1 MQDCPKWLNFLI
13 PVLLVAG
20 VFVFRG
26 VFIQL
31 QERANEA
38 SGEVAVPVGYQE
50 HLAVTDDEGA
60 IETTRRLTGKC
71 VSITDGDTIKILL
84 DNQQIKVRLEGIDCP
99 ERDQPFGQK
108 AKAFIGELCHG
119 KVVTVTDMGEDRYGR
134 TLGVVMVGNKNANKE
149 LIKAGLAWHFKRYN

>member
-1 MQDCPKWLNFLI
+1 M
-13 PVLLVAG
+13 
-20 VFVFRG
+20 
-26 VFIQL
+26 
-31 QERANEA
+31 
-38 SGEVAVPVGYQE
+38 
-50 HLAVTDDEGA
+50 AVTDDEGA

-134 TLGVVMVGNKNANKE
+134 TLGVVMVGNKNVNQE